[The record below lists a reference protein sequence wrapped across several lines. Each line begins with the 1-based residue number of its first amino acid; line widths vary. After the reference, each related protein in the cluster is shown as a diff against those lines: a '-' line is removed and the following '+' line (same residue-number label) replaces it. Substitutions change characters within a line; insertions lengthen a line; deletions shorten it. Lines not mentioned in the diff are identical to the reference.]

1 MEFVRTSIALPKK
14 TRVKLEQLAKHEIRT
29 LSNMVAFLIET
40 YEERFNINVDDFPE
54 DSGFAYSRYKQHK
67 NEDKVK

>member
-14 TRVKLEQLAKHEIRT
+14 TRVKLEKLAKHEIRT

-40 YEERFNINVDDFPE
+40 YEERFEINVDDLPE
-54 DSGFAYSRYKQHK
+54 DSGFAYSRYKQYN